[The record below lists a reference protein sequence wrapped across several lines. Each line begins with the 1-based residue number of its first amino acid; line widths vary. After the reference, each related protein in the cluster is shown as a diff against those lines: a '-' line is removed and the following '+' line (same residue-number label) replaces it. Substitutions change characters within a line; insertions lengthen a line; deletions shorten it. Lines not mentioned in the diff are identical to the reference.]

1 MLKAWI
7 TVQGSSE
14 QLKVCYINVP
24 TPTKKKIRYLVFK
37 IIFVLFFCFTQSE
50 TKKPHQIDFQLYLS
64 KGRCCLDFTLNSGL
78 HLHLIAVILHL

>member
-14 QLKVCYINVP
+14 QLKACYINVP

-37 IIFVLFFCFTQSE
+37 IIFVLLFCFTQSE
-50 TKKPHQIDFQLYLS
+50 TKNHTK
-64 KGRCCLDFTLNSGL
+64 
-78 HLHLIAVILHL
+78 LIFSSIYRRADAAWILP

>member
-14 QLKVCYINVP
+14 QLKACYINVP

-37 IIFVLFFCFTQSE
+37 IIFVLLFCFTQSE
-50 TKKPHQIDFQLYLS
+50 TKNLTK
-64 KGRCCLDFTLNSGL
+64 
-78 HLHLIAVILHL
+78 LIFSCIYRRADAAWILP